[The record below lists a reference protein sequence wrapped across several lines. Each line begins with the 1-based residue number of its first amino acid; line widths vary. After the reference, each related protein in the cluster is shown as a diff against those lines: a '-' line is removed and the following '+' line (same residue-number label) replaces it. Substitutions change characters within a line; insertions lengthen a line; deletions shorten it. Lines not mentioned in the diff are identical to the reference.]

1 MPASLVIFCELDQI
15 PVGVS
20 EVDAPHRAASAMPSH
35 WPELD
40 WIALALDFRFRH
52 IQAPVEDQAQ
62 VEAAISRILCGGKK
76 LCLSRV
82 DVKLLTAEADGIAAV
97 PLVELHT
104 EDVDIEMQACL

>member
-1 MPASLVIFCELDQI
+1 MIFCELDQI

-20 EVDAPHRAASAMPSH
+20 EVDAPHCAARAMPSH

-52 IQAPVEDQAQ
+52 IQAPVEDQSQ

-82 DVKLLTAEADGIAAV
+82 DVKLLTAEAEGIAGV